1 MPEVNRRCRFARMTS
16 VALAQ
21 GLREAGHYIE
31 SVERS
36 EDWYYNFPMAHYRRP
51 LAAAAA
57 LNTAIFVVEAV
68 AGFKADSLSLVMD
81 SVHNLSDEMALVFL
95 YLAFVLPHGISR
107 HLLRSANVFNSV
119 GLLLVS
125 GLLLWQAVER
135 ILNPAPVVG
144 SIAVVVGLLAA
155 AANWGVARLLLAP
168 SRNNAAI
175 RLAYIHNI
183 GDVYVSLA
191 PVTAG
196 LLVSLTG
203 YSIFD
208 PLIAAGIAV
217 WIIASTV
224 REVFASSEELIWP
237 EKIVCG
243 HSDNDGAAIGAAS
256 SQPSRASSTPGPMPT
271 TGWTSG

>member
-1 MPEVNRRCRFARMTS
+1 
-16 VALAQ
+16 
-21 GLREAGHYIE
+21 
-31 SVERS
+31 
-36 EDWYYNFPMAHYRRP
+36 MAHYRRP

-125 GLLLWQAVER
+125 GLLLWQAAER
-135 ILNPAPVVG
+135 ILHPAPVVG
-144 SIAVVVGLLAA
+144 SVAVVVGLLAA
-155 AANWGVARLLLAP
+155 AANWSVARLLLAP

-191 PVTAG
+191 PVAAG
-196 LLVSLTG
+196 LLVSLTS
-203 YSIFD
+203 YPIFD
-208 PLIAAGIAV
+208 PLIAAGIAM

-243 HSDNDGAAIGAAS
+243 HSDQEEEAIGAAP
-256 SQPSRASSTPGPMPT
+256 SQP
-271 TGWTSG
+271 

>member
-1 MPEVNRRCRFARMTS
+1 
-16 VALAQ
+16 
-21 GLREAGHYIE
+21 
-31 SVERS
+31 
-36 EDWYYNFPMAHYRRP
+36 MAHYRKP

-68 AGFKADSLSLVMD
+68 AGFKADSLSLIMD
-81 SVHNLSDEMALVFL
+81 SVHTLSDEMALVFL
-95 YLAFVLPHGISR
+95 HPAAR
-107 HLLRSANVFNSV
+107 NRSVAL
-119 GLLLVS
+119 GQCLQL
-125 GLLLWQAVER
+125 GRPGARQW
-135 ILNPAPVVG
+135 
-144 SIAVVVGLLAA
+144 AA
-155 AANWGVARLLLAP
+155 AVASGRANTPSRPRRGLGRHGGRPPRRRSQLGRRRLLLAP

-191 PVTAG
+191 PVAAG
-196 LLVSLTG
+196 LLVSLTS

-217 WIIASTV
+217 GIIASTV

-243 HSDNDGAAIGAAS
+243 HSDHEEAAIGAAP
-256 SQPSRASSTPGPMPT
+256 SQP
-271 TGWTSG
+271 

>member
-1 MPEVNRRCRFARMTS
+1 
-16 VALAQ
+16 
-21 GLREAGHYIE
+21 
-31 SVERS
+31 
-36 EDWYYNFPMAHYRRP
+36 MAHYRRP

-95 YLAFVLPHGISR
+95 YLAFVLPQGISR
-107 HLLRSANVFNSV
+107 QLLRSANVFNSV

-125 GLLLWQAVER
+125 GLLLWQAAER
-135 ILNPAPVVG
+135 ILHPAPVVG

-191 PVTAG
+191 PVAAG

-203 YSIFD
+203 YSTFD
-208 PLIAAGIAV
+208 PLIAAGIAA
-217 WIIASTV
+217 WIIGSTV

-243 HSDNDGAAIGAAS
+243 HSD
-256 SQPSRASSTPGPMPT
+256 QHQT
-271 TGWTSG
+271 TI